1 MSQLDVNVISVN
13 VATAAGTSV
22 QMYVPESGCNLSISG
37 MTSGSVFVE
46 LFINNAWV
54 SYTQT
59 TFTAD
64 ILTYLRLLPGA
75 ICRLRW
81 DSVVGTPVLKLV
93 PAAQSNASAEV
104 IGDISNIESSNS
116 NIFIYDAGNGSKTFT
131 AGDAPFKGIVVTGGT
146 ANTTVD
152 FIIPAGLGALLSG
165 IIFFINSG
173 NSICR
178 IYYEGASSD
187 AVIIPSGSRLAL
199 HNIDNISRFVPD
211 APTTPVV
218 LAQSGLAVTVAA
230 GGSNTEMIAGGI
242 RIPAKTLLANG
253 QFYFIANFTSSGTV
267 GTRTL
272 TLTLNDGSGA
282 STMFQCTLI
291 SFRSDFSVRSANRN
305 SEASQK
311 TRLET
316 STNVTGVVTFADLVK
331 NTALDCTV
339 NLLVTNPSDSV
350 TLEYY
355 SLVALPCA

>member
-46 LFINNAWV
+46 LFINNDWV

-116 NIFIYDAGNGSKTFT
+116 NVFIYDAGNGSKTFT

-152 FIIPAGLGALLSG
+152 FIVPTSLGAILSG
-165 IIFFINSG
+165 MIFFINLG
-173 NSICR
+173 NGICR
-178 IYYEGASSD
+178 IYYD
-187 AVIIPSGSRLAL
+187 DVPDNAVTIPSGASTTLYNSDIL
-199 HNIDNISRFVPD
+199 SRFVAD
-211 APTTPVV
+211 VQKSQLV

-230 GGSNTEMIAGGI
+230 GGSNTDMIAGGI
-242 RIPAKTLLANG
+242 RIPAKTLSTNG

-267 GTRTL
+267 GDRTL
-272 TLTLNDGSGA
+272 TLTLNDGGGA
-282 STMFQCTLI
+282 STMFQGTLI
-291 SFRSDFSVRSANRN
+291 SLMSDISVRSANRN

-311 TRLET
+311 TRLES
-316 STNVTGVVTFADLVK
+316 STNVNGVVTFADLTK

-355 SLVALPCA
+355 SLVALPCE